1 MEVFKINMEEVTKR
15 TRKAS
20 TVFDNNSGC
29 IVDNAVMKLIGVKD
43 GYKFTLT
50 SVVSTDE
57 TIGNMVK
64 LTIDFTEKYN
74 RAVEY
79 GFAEKFLN
87 KIRVKFAKYEN
98 LELLTDNA
106 NNNYINFNFT
116 NTEFITSSKLCIKY
130 QKKIGIFTKLLNSV
144 TSYVEKMIANKIKRK
159 QDVAE
164 RRAAKLALEKEAADA
179 AITEV
184 VSGNSIVTGEV

>member
-1 MEVFKINMEEVTKR
+1 MEEVTKR
-15 TRKAS
+15 TRKTS

-74 RAVEY
+74 MD
-79 GFAEKFLN
+79 
-87 KIRVKFAKYEN
+87 
-98 LELLTDNA
+98 LLRS
-106 NNNYINFNFT
+106 F
-116 NTEFITSSKLCIKY
+116 
-130 QKKIGIFTKLLNSV
+130 
-144 TSYVEKMIANKIKRK
+144 
-159 QDVAE
+159 
-164 RRAAKLALEKEAADA
+164 
-179 AITEV
+179 
-184 VSGNSIVTGEV
+184 